1 MVGPEPVAPPRTTI
15 SSHLVISSLGG
26 LAGALPR
33 GTMVRLRRGDW
44 MLTRPAAI
52 SGHAELR
59 VAGPATLRIGPDA
72 FLAVGHGGTIVLRD
86 IHVVGVDAAG
96 HPKPRPVGGRGFL
109 VATVGGRLRLE
120 HDHLVD
126 LGFPGNLAYGVSFR
140 RSLPG
145 SGVFDSIV
153 SGNYFGV
160 YTSAASDVAVIG
172 SRFTHSTIYGID
184 PHTFSSHVVIRNN
197 VVVSSGVHGIILAQ
211 GVHDSV
217 VHGNVVRGAGLH
229 GIVLY
234 DHSDRNR
241 ITDNRVSGTFD
252 GIVVADSSSNRI
264 LRNVV
269 TGATRFALRV
279 SGAATSN
286 LISLDTLS
294 GALVGA
300 YVYAGPTGN
309 QFLDNLFAGDRED
322 VQIRLDAPGN
332 VVSPVTTNSE
342 LRSR

>member
-1 MVGPEPVAPPRTTI
+1 
-15 SSHLVISSLGG
+15 
-26 LAGALPR
+26 
-33 GTMVRLRRGDW
+33 

-52 SGHAELR
+52 SNDAELR
-59 VAGPATLRIGPDA
+59 VTGPVTLRIGPGA
-72 FLAVGHGGTIVLRD
+72 FLAAGHGGTILFRD
-86 IHVVGVDAAG
+86 LQVVGVDAAG
-96 HPKPRPVGGRGFL
+96 HPKPKPVRGRGFL

-120 HDHLVD
+120 HDHVVD
-126 LGFPGNLAYGVSFR
+126 LGFPGTLAYGVSFR
-140 RSLPG
+140 RSRPG
-145 SGVFDSIV
+145 SGIFDSVV

-160 YTSAASDVAVIG
+160 YTSAATDVAVIG
-172 SRFTHSTIYGID
+172 SRVTHSTIYGID

-197 VVVSSGVHGIILAQ
+197 VVTSSGVHGIILAQ

-252 GIVVADSSSNRI
+252 GIVVADSSRNRI
-264 LRNVV
+264 LRDVV
-269 TGATRFALRV
+269 AGATRFALRV
-279 SGAATSN
+279 SGVANSN

-300 YVYAGPTGN
+300 YLYAGPTGN
-309 QFLDNLFAGDRED
+309 RLVNNVFARDQED
-322 VQIRLDAPGN
+322 VRIRLDSPGN
-332 VVSPVTTNSE
+332 VVSPAPTNSE
-342 LRSR
+342 LRSP